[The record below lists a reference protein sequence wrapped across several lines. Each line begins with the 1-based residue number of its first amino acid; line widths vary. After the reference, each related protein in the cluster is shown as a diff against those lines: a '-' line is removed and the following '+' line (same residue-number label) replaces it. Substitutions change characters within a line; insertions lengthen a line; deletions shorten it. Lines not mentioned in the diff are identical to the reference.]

1 MVGIIGRNGAG
12 KTTLLRILARI
23 TAPTAGVARVRGRL
37 SALLDVGTGFH
48 DELTGRENV
57 FLSGAILGMSRRD
70 VRARFDEIAAFSG
83 VERFLD
89 TPLKRYSAGMRLRL
103 AFAVAAYLEPDVLV
117 IDEALAVGDVEFQR
131 RCIGRMEDLQ
141 RSGRTVV
148 FVSHDLGAIGRLCE
162 RTLWLDRG
170 RVAFDGPTQETLRRY
185 FDGRRPDRR
194 RACGAR
200 DGPAPSRGADER
212 LAHDRGRR
220 ADRRAGAGTRQSHCG
235 CGVQVRER
243 IPGLDVGFY
252 VADSMGLRVLE
263 DTLRVAEPASRLGSG
278 PGETEISR
286 YAPGRVASATTTSS
300 GSTSTRATTTTC
312 VEEPLRFR
320 VVPAQGESDD
330 GIRPLSAAAEL
341 VGDAVSARSTRG
353 IRGRGSSTTCTC
365 AGCSTTC
372 EAALAAARRDRA
384 VSCSTCSAAA
394 APYDDL
400 YAPGVHDRRPRR
412 RRPYGRRRHRHE
424 RVPAVRRRVVR
435 LRGVHRGVPL
445 RRRPGARRRRAAA
458 RRQARR

>member
-1 MVGIIGRNGAG
+1 MGNSIEVAGVGKRYTVGGRRDATLLTEVIANRMRGRGGGKGEDFWALQDVSFTVGTGELIGIIGRNGAG

-103 AFAVAAYLEPDVLV
+103 AFAVAAHLEPDVLV
-117 IDEALAVGDVEFQR
+117 IDEALAVGDAEFQR

-162 RTLWLDRG
+162 RTLWLDQG
-170 RVAFDGPTQETLRRY
+170 RIAFDGPTHETLRRY
-185 FDGRRPDRR
+185 FDAVGRIDAG
-194 RACGAR
+194 RAELETDPHLPVALTSVWITTEDGAPVTEPTR
-200 DGPAPSRGADER
+200 HETVVLR
-212 LAHDRGRR
+212 LR
-220 ADRRAGAGTRQSHCG
+220 
-235 CGVQVRER
+235 VQVRER

-263 DTLRVAEPASRLGSG
+263 DTLRVAEPGVAARQRAGRSG
-278 PGETEISR
+278 GR
-286 YAPGRVASATTTSS
+286 GHAPGRAAGGRLPRRRLRLRGRRLVRGRGAAALPRRPSAGGVRRRAASGGT
-300 GSTSTRATTTTC
+300 
-312 VEEPLRFR
+312 P
-320 VVPAQGESDD
+320 
-330 GIRPLSAAAEL
+330 AAEL
-341 VGDAVSARSTRG
+341 VGP
-353 IRGRGSSTTCTC
+353 GRGLT
-365 AGCSTTC
+365 
-372 EAALAAARRDRA
+372 L
-384 VSCSTCSAAA
+384 
-394 APYDDL
+394 
-400 YAPGVHDRRPRR
+400 
-412 RRPYGRRRHRHE
+412 
-424 RVPAVRRRVVR
+424 
-435 LRGVHRGVPL
+435 
-445 RRRPGARRRRAAA
+445 
-458 RRQARR
+458 

>member
-1 MVGIIGRNGAG
+1 MAAKGEDFWALQDVSFTVGTGELVGIIGRNGAG

-103 AFAVAAYLEPDVLV
+103 AFAVAAHLEPDVLV
-117 IDEALAVGDVEFQR
+117 IDEALAVGDAEFQR

-170 RVAFDGPTQETLRRY
+170 RIAFDGPTQETLRRY
-185 FDGRRPDRR
+185 FDAVGRIDAGRAELEPDPHLPV
-194 RACGAR
+194 ALTSVWLTAEDGAPVTE
-200 DGPAPSRGADER
+200 PARHETVVLR
-212 LAHDRGRR
+212 L
-220 ADRRAGAGTRQSHCG
+220 RRAGARTHPRARCRLLHH
-235 CGVQVRER
+235 
-243 IPGLDVGFY
+243 GLDGPARARGHAARGRAGVRARQRAGRSGGRRH
-252 VADSMGLRVLE
+252 APWRAAGGRLPRRHLR
-263 DTLRVAEPASRLGSG
+263 LRGRRLL
-278 PGETEISR
+278 R
-286 YAPGRVASATTTSS
+286 GRGAAALP
-300 GSTSTRATTTTC
+300 R
-312 VEEPLRFR
+312 R
-320 VVPAQGESDD
+320 PAQGESDD
-330 GIRPLSAAAEL
+330 GIRPAVRPQLSWSVPTRGERRAATPPAH
-341 VGDAVSARSTRG
+341 AG
-353 IRGRGSSTTCTC
+353 IRGRGSSTICTC

-372 EAALAAARRDRA
+372 GRRWRSSPRRA

-394 APYDDL
+394 
-400 YAPGVHDRRPRR
+400 
-412 RRPYGRRRHRHE
+412 GRTTTST
-424 RVPAVRRRVVR
+424 
-435 LRGVHRGVPL
+435 
-445 RRRPGARRRRAAA
+445 RPG
-458 RRQARR
+458 